1 MIVEIDQ
8 ERLAYYLPF
17 TRDVKGSKI
26 YESYLKGLA
35 QADEQLRVSLL
46 GRALYSKLQ
55 ELFADDKDNH
65 NENENDNDD
74 DNGGI
79 LSDTDYRIGSS
90 IEELKLKIE
99 EYICNQAAYL
109 TLGHHNV
116 MQSHLGGFTT
126 ATGQNEVVAS
136 QARIDDL
143 REECQRT
150 AESAFDMLVK
160 MLIGNANTADLARE
174 SSAWIKKTSLFFWSA
189 DEAREYVSLSAP
201 GYMQSGSGAIAA
213 MLMNTNPM
221 LRYAKEIQEAHTL
234 IIKKIS
240 REQTNALL
248 NKMRSGEVTE
258 IEADV
263 IRHLKNIY
271 SAMMLKAQTHV
282 MDVAHELSQIFA
294 LLEDNLEM
302 FPEYEGSEAYAARHT
317 QGFEN
322 KKCQPGYWF
331 V

>member
-8 ERLAYYLPF
+8 DRLAYYLPF

-55 ELFADDKDNH
+55 ELFA
-65 NENENDNDD
+65 NDNDD
-74 DNGGI
+74 DDDNDDDNDNDNV
-79 LSDTDYRIGSS
+79 LSDTDYRIGCT

-126 ATGQNEVVAS
+126 ATGQNEVVANQS
-136 QARIDDL
+136 RVDDL
-143 REECQRT
+143 RDECQRT
-150 AESAFDMLVK
+150 ADSAFDMLVK
-160 MLIGNANTADLARE
+160 MLIGNEATASLARQ

-189 DEAREYVSLSAP
+189 EEAREYVSLSAP

-221 LRYAKEIQEAHTL
+221 YRYAKELQEAHTL

-263 IRHLKNIY
+263 IRHIKNIY

-282 MDVAHELSQIFA
+282 IDIAHELSQIFA
-294 LLEDNLEM
+294 LMEDSLEM
-302 FPEYEGSEAYAARHT
+302 FPEYGGSEAYAARHT

-322 KKCQPGYWF
+322 KKCKPGYWF

>member
-1 MIVEIDQ
+1 MIVGINQD
-8 ERLAYYLPF
+8 RLAYYLPF

-26 YESYLKGLA
+26 YESYEKGLA
-35 QADEQLRVSLL
+35 QADELLRVSLL

-55 ELFADDKDNH
+55 ELFADDNPSTGSEQAPADVP
-65 NENENDNDD
+65 
-74 DNGGI
+74 
-79 LSDTDYRIGSS
+79 LSDTDYRIGCTL
-90 IEELKLKIE
+90 EELKLKIE
-99 EYICNQAAYL
+99 EYICNEAAYL

-126 ATGQNEVVAS
+126 ATGQNEVVANQS
-136 QARIDDL
+136 RVDDL
-143 REECQRT
+143 RDECQRT

-160 MLIGNANTADLARE
+160 MLIGNEATADMTRQ
-174 SSAWIKKTSLFFWSA
+174 SSAWLKKTSLFFWSA
-189 DEAREYVSLSAP
+189 DEAREHVSLSAP
-201 GYMQSGSGAIAA
+201 GYMQSGSGEIAA
-213 MLMNTNPM
+213 MLMNTSPM
-221 LRYAKEIQEAHTL
+221 LRYAKEIQEAHSL

-248 NKMRSGEVTE
+248 DKMRSGEVAE

-271 SAMMLKAQTHV
+271 SAVMLKSQTYV
-282 MDVAHELSQIFA
+282 MDVAHELSQVFA
-294 LLEDNLEM
+294 LLEDSLEM
-302 FPEYEGSEAYAARHT
+302 FPEYAGSDAYAARHT

-322 KKCQPGYWF
+322 KKSNPGYWF

>member
-1 MIVEIDQ
+1 MIVGINQD
-8 ERLAYYLPF
+8 RLAYYLPF

-26 YESYLKGLA
+26 YESYEKGLA
-35 QADEQLRVSLL
+35 QADELLRVSLL

-55 ELFADDKDNH
+55 ELFADDNPSTGSEQAPADVP
-65 NENENDNDD
+65 
-74 DNGGI
+74 
-79 LSDTDYRIGSS
+79 LSDTDYRIGCTL
-90 IEELKLKIE
+90 EELKLKIE
-99 EYICNQAAYL
+99 EYICNEAAYL

-126 ATGQNEVVAS
+126 ATGQNEVVANQS
-136 QARIDDL
+136 RVDDL
-143 REECQRT
+143 RDECQRT

-160 MLIGNANTADLARE
+160 MLIGNEATADMTRQ
-174 SSAWIKKTSLFFWSA
+174 SSAWLKKTSLFFWSA
-189 DEAREYVSLSAP
+189 DEAREHVSLSAP
-201 GYMQSGSGAIAA
+201 VYMQSGSGEIAA
-213 MLMNTNPM
+213 MLMNTSPM
-221 LRYAKEIQEAHTL
+221 LRYAKEIQEAHSL

-248 NKMRSGEVTE
+248 DKMRSGEVAE

-271 SAMMLKAQTHV
+271 SAVMLKSQTYV
-282 MDVAHELSQIFA
+282 MDVAHELSQVFA
-294 LLEDNLEM
+294 LLEDSLEM
-302 FPEYEGSEAYAARHT
+302 FPEYAGSDAYAARHT

-322 KKCQPGYWF
+322 KKSNPGYWF

>member
-8 ERLAYYLPF
+8 DRLAYYLPF

-46 GRALYSKLQ
+46 GRGGYSKLR
-55 ELFADDKDNH
+55 ELFA
-65 NENENDNDD
+65 NDNDN
-74 DNGGI
+74 DNENKDI
-79 LSDTDYRIGSS
+79 LPDTDYRIGSS
-90 IEELKLKIE
+90 IEDLKLKVE

-126 ATGQNEVVAS
+126 ATGQQEVVAS

-143 REECQRT
+143 RDECQRT
-150 AESAFDMLVK
+150 ADSAFDMLVK
-160 MLIGNANTADLARE
+160 MLIGNSKTADLARL

-240 REQTNALL
+240 RAQTNALL

-258 IEADV
+258 FEADV
-263 IRHLKNIY
+263 IRHLRNIY
-271 SAMMLKAQTHV
+271 SAMMLKTQTHV
-282 MDVAHELSQIFA
+282 IDIAHELSQIFS
-294 LLEDNLEM
+294 LMEDNLEM
-302 FPEYEGSEAYAARHT
+302 FPEYASSEAYSARHT

-322 KKCQPGYWF
+322 KRHKPGYWF

>member
-1 MIVEIDQ
+1 MIVEINQD
-8 ERLAYYLPF
+8 RLAYYLPF

-26 YESYLKGLA
+26 YESYEKGLA
-35 QADEQLRVSLL
+35 QADELLRVSLL

-55 ELFADDKDNH
+55 ELFADDNPSTGSEQAPADVP
-65 NENENDNDD
+65 
-74 DNGGI
+74 
-79 LSDTDYRIGSS
+79 LSDTDYRIGCTL
-90 IEELKLKIE
+90 EELKLKIE
-99 EYICNQAAYL
+99 EYICNEAAYL

-126 ATGQNEVVAS
+126 ATGQNEVVANQS
-136 QARIDDL
+136 RVDDL
-143 REECQRT
+143 RDECQRT

-160 MLIGNANTADLARE
+160 MLIGNEATADMTRQ
-174 SSAWIKKTSLFFWSA
+174 SSAWLKKTSLFFWSA
-189 DEAREYVSLSAP
+189 DEAREHVSLSAP
-201 GYMQSGSGAIAA
+201 VYMQSGSGEIAA
-213 MLMNTNPM
+213 MLMNTSPM
-221 LRYAKEIQEAHTL
+221 LRYAKEIQEAHSL

-248 NKMRSGEVTE
+248 DKMRSGEVAE

-271 SAMMLKAQTHV
+271 SAVMLKSQTYV
-282 MDVAHELSQIFA
+282 MDVAHELSQVFA
-294 LLEDNLEM
+294 LLEDSLEM
-302 FPEYEGSEAYAARHT
+302 FPEYAGSDAYAARHT

-322 KKCQPGYWF
+322 KKSNPGYWF

>member
-1 MIVEIDQ
+1 MIIEIDQ
-8 ERLAYYLPF
+8 DRLAYYLPF

-46 GRALYSKLQ
+46 GRALYSELQ
-55 ELFADDKDNH
+55 NRFA
-65 NENENDNDD
+65 NDNSPET
-74 DNGGI
+74 DNAETKADAP
-79 LSDTDYRIGSS
+79 LSDTDYRIGCTL
-90 IEELKLKIE
+90 EELKLKIE

-126 ATGQNEVVAS
+126 ASGQNEVVANQS
-136 QARIDDL
+136 RVDDL
-143 REECQRT
+143 RNECQHT
-150 AESAFDMLVK
+150 ADTAFDMLVK
-160 MLIGNANTADLARE
+160 MLIGNDATAELARQ
-174 SSAWIKKTSLFFWSA
+174 SSAWLKKTSLFFWSA
-189 DEAREYVSLSAP
+189 DEAREHVSLSAP

-221 LRYAKEIQEAHTL
+221 LRYAKELQEAHTL

-240 REQTNALL
+240 RKQTNALL

-258 IEADV
+258 YEADV

-282 MDVAHELSQIFA
+282 VDVAHELSQVFS
-294 LLEDNLEM
+294 LMEDDLEM
-302 FPEYEGSEAYAARHT
+302 FPEYAGSEAYAARHT

-322 KKCQPGYWF
+322 KKCKPGYWF